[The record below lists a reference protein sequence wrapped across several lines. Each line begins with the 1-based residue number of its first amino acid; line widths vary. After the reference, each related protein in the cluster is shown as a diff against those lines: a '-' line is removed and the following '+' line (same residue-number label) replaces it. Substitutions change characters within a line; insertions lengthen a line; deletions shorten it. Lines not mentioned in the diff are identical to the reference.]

1 MNLIKN
7 FIKDEQGLE
16 LSEYAVMC
24 ALIILLIL
32 AAITGL
38 SSAISGAFQD
48 TTAVINQR

>member
-1 MNLIKN
+1 MDILKR
-7 FIKDEQGLE
+7 FLRDDEGLE

-24 ALIILLIL
+24 ALIILLII

>member
-1 MNLIKN
+1 MDILKR
-7 FIKDEQGLE
+7 FLSDDEGLE

-24 ALIILLIL
+24 ALIILLII